1 MNTARFLK
9 YVLAFLYII
18 HEGLIFHIKFYINT
32 WQDDKGSSPN
42 IASNII
48 SEFINFTPLWKH
60 QKTIGFHLNHRSELT
75 SSSTKFI
82 KKNVLDWF
90 PSQVANWEC
99 YMFWKTVLSLT
110 TLKRK
115 FDQMFIIT
123 PSKLVICIFVKIC
136 KILIYTVFICKTIRY
151 SSIKKTLKLE

>member
-82 KKNVLDWF
+82 KKNI
-90 PSQVANWEC
+90 
-99 YMFWKTVLSLT
+99 MFWKTILSFT

>member
-82 KKNVLDWF
+82 KKNI
-90 PSQVANWEC
+90 
-99 YMFWKTVLSLT
+99 MFWKTILSLT

>member
-60 QKTIGFHLNHRSELT
+60 QKTIGFHFNHRSELT

-82 KKNVLDWF
+82 KKN
-90 PSQVANWEC
+90 
-99 YMFWKTVLSLT
+99 MFWKTILSLT